1 MKRKNI
7 WSTEDDKQLT
17 EIVFRYLRNRS
28 TQLKAFEEAAELLGR
43 TKAACGFRWNSF
55 LRTQHAETLVTLIG
69 DTKGRRRT
77 KPVAAYLHCDTNT
90 EGDNKPL
97 TKVFTYIKELEQT
110 IANQQKEIEHLRNQ
124 VKHDGDR
131 YIASEDLQ
139 TLMKIITQA
148 RRNGYLNQAN

>member
-7 WSTEDDKQLT
+7 WSTEDDIQLT
-17 EIVFRYLRNRS
+17 EIVLRHLKNRS
-28 TQLKAFEEAAELLGR
+28 TQLKAFEEAAEILGR
-43 TKAACGFRWNSF
+43 TKAACGFRWNSS
-55 LRTQHAETLVTLIG
+55 LRTQHADTLLKLIG

-77 KPVAAYLHCDTNT
+77 KPVAAGLHCDTNI

-97 TKVFTYIKELEQT
+97 TKIFTYIKELEQT
-110 IANQQKEIEHLRNQ
+110 IANQQKEIEQLRNQ

-139 TLMKIITQA
+139 TLMKIITHA